1 MNFAVSVR
9 FVGRRLSVFF
19 LQLSLALGSVGVAKA
34 EEFTFARLVYSQSI
48 FDDWPRW
55 RADWP
60 EAETHFNAGLERL
73 TRLEVSAE
81 GVLVRMN
88 DESLFDYPWLYV
100 VEVGSMAL
108 SSSEIAQLREYLLR
122 GGFMMVDDFHGVSEW
137 RQFEAVM
144 NQVFPDT
151 PIVDLDD
158 GNEAFHVLYDL
169 SKREQIP
176 GIRALMNNRTYEKGG
191 RVARWRGIS
200 DDNDRVMVAINFNQ
214 DIGDAWEH
222 ADDAAYPA
230 RLTAHAYRLG
240 VNYVLYAM
248 TH

>member
-1 MNFAVSVR
+1 MKTR
-9 FVGRRLSVFF
+9 F
-19 LQLSLALGSVGVAKA
+19 LALILQVTVSLTCVCAVKA
-34 EEFTFARLVYSQSI
+34 EEFTFARLVYSQSL

-60 EAETHFNAGLERL
+60 EAETHFNAGLNRL
-73 TRLEVSAE
+73 TRLEVSDD

-88 DESLFDYPWLYV
+88 DESIFDYPWLYV

-108 SSSEIAQLREYLLR
+108 AKSEISVLREYLLR

-137 RQFEAVM
+137 RKFEAVM
-144 NQVFPDT
+144 RQVFPDI
-151 PIVDLDD
+151 PIRDLDD

-169 SKREQIP
+169 AKREQIP

-191 RVARWRGIS
+191 VVPRWRGIS
-200 DDNDRVMVAINFNQ
+200 DSDGRVMVAINFNQ

-222 ADDAAYPA
+222 ADDVAYPA
-230 RLTAHAYRLG
+230 KLTAHAYRLG